1 MYHQLMEKLNAI
13 LVQFGRE
20 VDQVKMLFNAQCA
33 RPPLASHQ
41 SPTAGAIQWSRDLFA
56 RVKRTMLKFKEM
68 GGWS

>member
-1 MYHQLMEKLNAI
+1 MEKLSAI

-20 VDQVKMLFNAQCA
+20 VDQVKFLFASSCQ

-56 RVKRTMLKFKEM
+56 RIKRTMLKFKEM
-68 GGWS
+68 GGMKQTIS